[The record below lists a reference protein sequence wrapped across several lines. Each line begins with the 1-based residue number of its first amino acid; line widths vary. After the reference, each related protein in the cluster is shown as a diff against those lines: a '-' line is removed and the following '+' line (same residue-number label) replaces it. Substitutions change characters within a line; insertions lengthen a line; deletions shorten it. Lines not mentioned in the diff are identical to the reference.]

1 MGLSEI
7 RNSVTRGL
15 SGAKNFLGRA
25 WHGGVEFAKHI
36 DEYAG
41 MARGVI
47 GAVAPV
53 VGSMTG
59 PVGQAV
65 GAAVGGGMKALGA
78 YDRLK
83 TKAMAQGNQI
93 GNVAAAA
100 KRGIGK

>member
-1 MGLSEI
+1 
-7 RNSVTRGL
+7 
-15 SGAKNFLGRA
+15 
-25 WHGGVEFAKHI
+25 
-36 DEYAG
+36 
-41 MARGVI
+41 MARGAI

-53 VGSMTG
+53 LGSMTG

-83 TKAMAQGNQI
+83 TEAMNQTNQI

-100 KRGIGK
+100 KRGISK